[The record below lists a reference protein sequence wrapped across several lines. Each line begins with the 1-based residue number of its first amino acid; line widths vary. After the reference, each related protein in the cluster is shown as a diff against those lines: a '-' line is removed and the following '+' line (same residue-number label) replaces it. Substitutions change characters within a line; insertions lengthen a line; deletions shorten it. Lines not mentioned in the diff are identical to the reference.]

1 MNKPFHPRL
10 DKAAIETGEQ
20 FSPKF
25 DEHGLIPAIATDAHT
40 GDVLMFA
47 YMNEQALRLTLQTAK
62 AHYFSRSRNK
72 LWLKGEESGHVQI
85 VKQLRTDC
93 DQDVIWMK
101 VDTQGAASCH
111 VGFKSC
117 FYRAVELGSD
127 SGKLTHVG
135 GEKLFDPQKIYG
147 KK

>member
-1 MNKPFHPRL
+1 MNTFFHPRD
-10 DKAAIETGEQ
+10 DKAAIERGDLFT
-20 FSPKF
+20 PKF
-25 DEHGLIPAIATDAHT
+25 DADGLIPAIATDAQT

-47 YMNEQALRLTLQTAK
+47 FMNAQALQLTIETGK
-62 AHYFSRSRNK
+62 AHYYSRSRGK
-72 LWLKGEESGHVQI
+72 LWLKGESSGHVQL
-85 VKQLRTDC
+85 VKELRTDC

-111 VGFKSC
+111 VGYKSC
-117 FYRAVELGSD
+117 FYRAVELPGD

-135 GEKLFDPQKIYG
+135 GEKLFDPETVYG